1 MKPEPKQ
8 PSGSVSEVEHGF
20 LVDSTLGCLYH
31 SVVARKG
38 TEPLALIKCA
48 SESEYSWVHPG
59 RIALRIGEMRRGSDV
74 GFLGTHE
81 APITAWARNV
91 LQGIMAKPLVEQLA
105 ARLVDTP
112 QENVVAARIELLE
125 HKVEELAS
133 ELKSRPVVSSATLLD
148 LGEEGIVLRQP
159 IQVVIERY
167 EEEVT
172 ASWPEVE
179 AFGSGDSVSEAILA
193 LKRDIVTLHKD
204 LQSTPDNE
212 LGALSLGWKRTLQ
225 MVVAER
231 GIAERQTA

>member
-1 MKPEPKQ
+1 MKPETKQ

-20 LVDSTLGCLYH
+20 LAGSTPQFFYY
-31 SVVARKG
+31 SVGARKG
-38 TEPLALIKCA
+38 ADPLALIRCA
-48 SESEYSWVHPG
+48 GESEYSWVHPE
-59 RIALRIGEMRRGSDV
+59 RTALRFGEMRRVSDV
-74 GFLGTHE
+74 GFVGTQE
-81 APITAWARNV
+81 TPITAWVRNT
-91 LQGIMAKPLVEQLA
+91 LRGIMAKPVVEQLV
-105 ARLVDTP
+105 ARLVDDP
-112 QENVVAARIELLE
+112 QENAVVARIELLE

-133 ELKSRPVVSSATLLD
+133 ELKCRPVVSSAMLLD

-193 LKRDIVTLHKD
+193 LKRDIVTLHSD
-204 LQSTPDNE
+204 LRSTPNNE

-225 MVVAER
+225 MVIAER